1 MIEKLKNMF
10 NNKEK
15 RVENLIS
22 FLIILVITL
31 IVINKILKGDESPNE
46 DYKNEIGVEL
56 ASSENINI
64 KENNL
69 SNELE
74 KRLENI
80 LTKIDG
86 VGKVS
91 VLLTYK
97 ESSSFVP
104 IYNISSSTSTTQ
116 ETDTSGGTRT
126 TETENNQKDVIKDS
140 NSNVVTEKIVMPS
153 IEGAIVTAEGAKD
166 ATIKSNIIAAVE
178 AVTGVANHKIQVFEM
193 EMNDFEI

>member
-10 NNKEK
+10 SNKEK
-15 RVENLIS
+15 RVENLVS

-31 IVINKILKGDESPNE
+31 IVINKILKGDERQDE
-46 DYKNEIGVEL
+46 DYKNEAGVEL
-56 ASSENINI
+56 ASSSSISVQD
-64 KENNL
+64 NNL

-91 VLLTYK
+91 VLLTYR
-97 ESSSFVP
+97 ESSSLVP
-104 IYNISSSTSTTQ
+104 IYNISSSVSTTQ

-140 NSNVVTEKIVMPS
+140 SSNVVTEKIVMPS

-166 ATIKSNIIAAVE
+166 ANVKGNIIAAVE

-193 EMNDFEI
+193 GDE

>member
-46 DYKNEIGVEL
+46 DYKNEIGVGL

-193 EMNDFEI
+193 GDE